1 MFSQF
6 KINNTLYYSK
16 FDMIRK
22 YLIIFFIIVSNYVY
36 ANNSNIYLIKD
47 IEVIIEDKE
56 ELIARGI
63 ALNEAFEKSFNKL
76 LKKLVSD
83 ENFRKIKYN
92 DQFDLIPFI
101 KDYKIKN
108 EEFFDSKY
116 TVLID
121 VNFYEEKISIYLD
134 SFKLNK
140 SNLVSEDFL
149 VLPVYS
155 ELKNLYLW
163 EKKNKWYSDLIN
175 EYDNQSLLNLYF
187 PEQNFLNNFIASPKE
202 IIQKK
207 SDKLSKI
214 LSKFKKNSGIIIFLE
229 EVYDPYLENFK
240 SNIFLTQFTKDKLE
254 NIKIIDSRLK
264 NIVSKTS
271 QRELLAK
278 YTIEE
283 LNAWWKNKTKL
294 PNLLN
299 EIYVINLTYQ
309 SNSIIE
315 SIKLE
320 NILSQSTFIKQIKKM
335 EFNKKNIIYEIT
347 AIGDVEK
354 INLSLRPKNIF
365 LKKMINSDTYKIE
378 TLF

>member
-1 MFSQF
+1 
-6 KINNTLYYSK
+6 
-16 FDMIRK
+16 MIKK
-22 YLIIFFIIVSNYVY
+22 YLIILFILISNYVF

-47 IEVIIEDKE
+47 IEVIIDDKE
-56 ELIARGI
+56 ELIAREI
-63 ALNEAFEKSFNKL
+63 ALNEAFETSFNIL
-76 LKKLVSD
+76 LKKIVSD
-83 ENFRKIKYN
+83 ENYAKIKFHG
-92 DQFDLIPFI
+92 QFDLIPFI

-155 ELKNLYLW
+155 ELKNFYLW
-163 EKKNKWYSDLIN
+163 EKKNKWYSDLLN

-187 PEQNFLNNFIASPKE
+187 PEQNFVYNFIASPQD
-202 IIQKK
+202 IIKKK

-214 LSKFKKNSGIIIFLE
+214 LSKFQKNSGIIIFLE
-229 EVYDPYLENFK
+229 EEYDPYLESFK
-240 SNIFLTQFTKDKLE
+240 SNIFLTQFTKDNLE

-264 NIVSKTS
+264 NTVSKTS

-278 YTIEE
+278 YTITE
-283 LNAWWKNKTKL
+283 LNTWWKNRTKL
-294 PNLLN
+294 PNLSN
-299 EIYVINLTYQ
+299 EMYVFTLTYQ

-335 EFNKKNIIYEIT
+335 RFNKKNITYKIT
-347 AIGDVEK
+347 SIGDVEK

-365 LKKMINSDTYKIE
+365 LKKMTNSDNYKIE

>member
-1 MFSQF
+1 MT
-6 KINNTLYYSK
+6 K
-16 FDMIRK
+16 K
-22 YLIIFFIIVSNYVY
+22 YLIIFFILITNYVY
-36 ANNSNIYLIKD
+36 ASDLNIYLIKD
-47 IEVIIEDKE
+47 IEVIIDDKE
-56 ELIARGI
+56 ELVAREI
-63 ALNEAFEKSFNKL
+63 ALNEAFEKSFNIL
-76 LKKLVSD
+76 LKKIVSD
-83 ENFRKIKYN
+83 ENFEKIKYKG
-92 DQFDLIPFI
+92 QFDIIPFI

-108 EEFFDSKY
+108 EDFFDSKY

-134 SFKLNK
+134 SLKLNK

-149 VLPVYS
+149 VLPIYS

-163 EKKNKWYSDLIN
+163 EKKNKWYSDLMN
-175 EYDNQSLLNLYF
+175 EYDDQSLLNLYF
-187 PEQNFLNNFIASPKE
+187 PEQNFLNNFIASPQE
-202 IIQKK
+202 ILKK
-207 SDKLSKI
+207 KTDKLSKI
-214 LSKFKKNSGIIIFLE
+214 LNKFKKNSGIIIFLDE
-229 EVYDPYLENFK
+229 EYDPYLESFK
-240 SNIFLTQFTKDKLE
+240 SNISLTQFTKDNIE

-264 NIVSKTS
+264 NIASKTS

-278 YTIEE
+278 YAIEE
-283 LNAWWKNKTKL
+283 LNTWWKNRTKL
-294 PNLLN
+294 PNFLN
-299 EIYVINLTYQ
+299 KMYVITLTYE

-320 NILSQSTFIKQIKKM
+320 NILSQSTFIKQVKKM

-365 LKKMINSDTYKIE
+365 LKKMINSDTFKIE

>member
-1 MFSQF
+1 
-6 KINNTLYYSK
+6 
-16 FDMIRK
+16 MIRK
-22 YLIIFFIIVSNYVY
+22 YLIIFFLIIVPNCVY

-56 ELIARGI
+56 ELIAREI

-202 IIQKK
+202 IIQKE